1 MNSFIKKIVTVD
13 ELKEVAKDLKEIV
26 EEDNQ
31 KYGHAF
37 NLKHDIDLMLS
48 SFSHESLL
56 LWNAHLWAH
65 NNGEKWDGVFGGLIR
80 KNEKFGKKMMDE
92 YIWVAKK
99 SNAGIKLFNI
109 AQEYAIANGCEFIF
123 MNVVENHP
131 SSELLK
137 KIYKKIG
144 FQKDSES
151 YAKKLI

>member
-1 MNSFIKKIVTVD
+1 MSSFIKKIVTVS
-13 ELKEVAKDLKEIV
+13 ELKEISRDIKEIF

-31 KYGHAF
+31 KYGHCF
-37 NLKHDIDLMLS
+37 DLKHDIDLMES

-56 LWNAHLWAH
+56 IWNAHLWAH
-65 NNGEKWDGVFGGLIR
+65 FNGEKWDGIFGGVVR

-92 YIWVAKK
+92 YIWLSKN

-109 AQEYAIANGCEFIF
+109 AQDYAIANGCEYIC

-144 FQKDSES
+144 FVKDSES
-151 YAKKLI
+151 FMKKLS